1 MKNSFK
7 STTNSC
13 FKDNAKYYHY
23 IMKNIYYLYWVDAI
37 VGYRKN
43 NPNSFDW
50 KFSIFTIS
58 TVCNALNL
66 FVVLLWLK
74 FFNIFSFK
82 FEINIFPGTMLN
94 SATKFIIQ
102 FALPFI
108 ILNYFL
114 VFYKDRY
121 KKLIEKYPNRNGKFA
136 MMYIIYSALIGFISV
151 ILYGILS

>member
-1 MKNSFK
+1 MRNL
-7 STTNSC
+7 
-13 FKDNAKYYHY
+13 
-23 IMKNIYYLYWVDAI
+23 YYLYWVDAI

-43 NPNSFDW
+43 IPNSIDW
-50 KFSIFTIS
+50 KFTVFTIS

-66 FVVLLWLK
+66 FVILLWLK

-94 SATKFIIQ
+94 SATKFIIL
-102 FALPFI
+102 FASPFI

-121 KKLIEKYPNRNGKFA
+121 KKLI
-136 MMYIIYSALIGFISV
+136 
-151 ILYGILS
+151 